1 MTYEE
6 FYKDKYEVLKEIE
19 QKGREKLEKKIQS
32 FDDTDDDFK
41 KIIYFRTRIKTP
53 ESVLEKLER
62 QGFEPTRDSALKNLH
77 DIVGFRVVCAFSDD
91 VYEIAQWLID
101 SKSYEIVKKK
111 DYISYPKPNG
121 YRSLHLILRTTASD
135 GEQYEI
141 EVQLRTIA
149 EDFWASLEHKMKY
162 KKNIKNSKL
171 ISSEL
176 KRCADE
182 IASIDI
188 TMQSLKD
195 VIEFDGDT

>member
-32 FDDTDDDFK
+32 FDDADDDFK

-53 ESVLEKLER
+53 ESVLEKLKR
-62 QGFEPTRDSALKNLH
+62 QGFEPTLDSALKNLH
-77 DIVGFRVVCAFSDD
+77 DVVGFRVVCAFSDD

>member
-32 FDDTDDDFK
+32 FNDIDDDFK

-77 DIVGFRVVCAFSDD
+77 DVVGFRIVCAFSDD
-91 VYEIAQWLID
+91 VYEIAQWLTD

-111 DYISYPKPNG
+111 DYISFPKPNG